1 MAFFFTMK
9 RFKDNIPNW
18 TQKAKKV
25 LASAKQN
32 RDLLVF
38 LLFFVLATGLWFI
51 NALRKEYT
59 TTISY
64 PVKYVEFPNDY
75 ILLGKPQSKIQI
87 QIRSLGFSI
96 LPYHMGKLL
105 EPHLLNVSSF
115 RRIKTEKRYGAYLP
129 TREIFNS
136 FAGTFPKDIKLVSI
150 SPDTLFIFFEKK
162 ERKKVPIK
170 FNSQL
175 KFKPQ
180 YYQSGKI
187 KLKPDSVEVSG
198 PSSLIDSI
206 TFVNTEFKTYEALSD
221 SLGRNM
227 SLERIGNIEFTPSRV
242 VVSIPI
248 EPFTEKSMR
257 IPIKHLNI
265 PDTLTLKTFPDDIN
279 LTFTVAASRF
289 NTVKAQDFSV
299 AVDFTSS
306 TTPGLPD
313 RLKVRILSQPEGIKN
328 VSYSPLFV
336 ECLFKRVRSDD

>member
-1 MAFFFTMK
+1 ME
-9 RFKDNIPNW
+9 RNDNIPKW
-18 TQKAKKV
+18 TQKVQKV
-25 LASAKQN
+25 LASIKQN

-38 LLFFVLATGLWFI
+38 LLFLVLATGLWFI

-59 TTISY
+59 TNISY
-64 PVKYVEFPNDY
+64 PVKYGEFPDDY
-75 ILLGKPQSKIQI
+75 ILLGKPQNKIQI

-96 LPYHMGKLL
+96 LPYHMGKFL
-105 EPHLLNVSSF
+105 EPHLLKVSSF
-115 RRIKTEKRYGAYLP
+115 RRIRTENRYGAYLP
-129 TREIFNS
+129 TREILKNFT
-136 FAGTFPKDIKLVSI
+136 GTFPKDIELVSI
-150 SPDTLFIFFEKK
+150 SPDTLFIYFEKK
-162 ERKKVPIK
+162 ERKKIPVK

-206 TFVNTEFKTYEALSD
+206 AFVETEFKIYEALSD
-221 SLGRNM
+221 SLVRNM
-227 SLERIGNIEFTPSRV
+227 SLERTSNLEFNPSRV

-248 EPFTEKSMR
+248 EPFTEKNLN
-257 IPIKHLNI
+257 IPIVHLNV

-289 NTVKAQDFSV
+289 NTVRAQDFSV
-299 AVDFTSS
+299 AVDYSSS
-306 TTPGLPD
+306 TAPGLPD
-313 RLKVRILSQPEGIKN
+313 RLKVRLLSQPEGIKN

-336 ECLFKRVRSDD
+336 ECLFKRVKDDD